1 MKKRIDIQGMST
13 TAAYKDG
20 DCRVMLNLRKK
31 NGVLRPVTPR
41 KEVRTLAYTYDY
53 MFQHNLPQTGENLL
67 GVRAGKLYWIKRD
80 NSEVELVAVNN
91 LRSITQIGNI
101 VNILDDGGIRHA
113 WWSDGSYKIFSSS
126 FEGGQSD
133 GIIGPLKVELKVEG
147 IQHDL
152 ERLMTY
158 HWSETDTPWHG
169 NDQDTINSR
178 RALSAGMLQ
187 KAYAKHAADG
197 ELKGFSMAIIAFE
210 LYDGTYAL
218 QGAPTLLGQSW
229 DANTRYSGLTIGPNT
244 YDYYNSPAKYHPLS
258 TDGISIFF
266 VDEVFTANVDISYDE
281 RWYKKIRS
289 GSKMQAGVGNVSGQ
303 STARTSFF
311 GDMCTTYTL
320 IETPQIGSKKKLVA
334 ITSANKL
341 QFRISNNISQSYQ
354 NLIKSVSV
362 FMSPEVSMFKINED
376 CQYIGFY
383 DGNGTNSGKTENY
396 LPSRK
401 TNAEILKELSDN
413 QQFYKVYEIS
423 FDQLQAIAPNT
434 WIDIDL
440 KGKLGENLK
449 YQDELPV
456 GNTHTLLPK
465 SQLAYNAKLHA
476 LGYTQ
481 ELFRGWPV
489 NYFHDIT
496 QTGQYNA
503 DDYGTIPNER
513 WLEWVSVKIKTEGGT
528 SKVVR
533 VTHQASQSDLLQL
546 KGLQSMISYPD
557 ARAFEITFHRNFWN
571 ETFSRFDYSEKV
583 YPLMA
588 SETHNFAYYINPDLK
603 PNNWAYPFTNSSSN
617 GAIGIPPAEANRTL
631 YYRNAI
637 KVSLGNNPFYFPPE
651 AVMTVGT
658 GNILAGG
665 ANAMQMSEGQFGQY
679 DLYILT
685 DEGIYSLDTGT
696 TINYNRISP
705 ASLEVPT
712 SNIICNTPHGL
723 VFVGRK
729 GAYILAG
736 ASPMHISA
744 ALEEAATY
752 TKVGAIDYDFNEF
765 LKTLSDIMY
774 NPFEREI
781 IFVGA
786 DDYHYVFHIDSK
798 AWYISTEPISIEV
811 KNAQP
816 QLLVAVN
823 DKIKSYNMSQSNMAQ
838 IGFELRPMYFGV
850 DEVKK
855 MQKAVIRGQFKYL
868 NTDVF
873 SNEPFLSIYG
883 SRDAIEQKMLR
894 GWKIP
899 SNLQGR
905 NYKDFDS
912 GMMAK
917 TSFRSYIVAMKAE
930 VDEKSSI
937 EYIDFDISDPLN
949 NDKMR

>member
-1 MKKRIDIQGMST
+1 MST

-41 KEVRTLAYTYDY
+41 KEVRTLDYTYDY

-67 GVRAGKLYWIKRD
+67 GVRTTAAPSPRLYWIKPD
-80 NSEVELVAVNN
+80 NSEVELAIINDTLV
-91 LRSITQIGNI
+91 SMTQIGNI
-101 VNILDDGGIRHA
+101 VNVLDSGGMRHVWWTDGE
-113 WWSDGSYKIFSSS
+113 YKVFNNS
-126 FEGGQSD
+126 FEGAQGD
-133 GIIGPLKVELKVEG
+133 TIVGPIKVDLKVEG
-147 IQHDL
+147 IMHPTTGNQLQRIYHGEYNFSYGNRSESQTAEAKKARVDVAIGLTNKAVTL
-152 ERLMTY
+152 EQER
-158 HWSETDTPWHG
+158 G
-169 NDQDTINSR
+169 NLIGFFF
-178 RALSAGMLQ
+178 GMPVL
-187 KAYAKHAADG
+187 
-197 ELKGFSMAIIAFE
+197 E
-210 LYDGTYAL
+210 LYDGSFISL
-218 QGAPTLLGQSW
+218 SSPVLLGQAY
-229 DANTRYSGLTIGPNT
+229 DTHTRYSNIAVDGTIIDYQNNKGVWYGEYSGYAINNIQDQSSDIGYTNT
-244 YDYYNSPAKYHPLS
+244 KVYKNNGNFNNGVNTAIKPSLLCSFMNTINSAFGGRP
-258 TDGISIFF
+258 I
-266 VDEVFTANVDISYDE
+266 VCV
-281 RWYKKIRS
+281 
-289 GSKMQAGVGNVSGQ
+289 VS
-303 STARTSFF
+303 
-311 GDMCTTYTL
+311 M
-320 IETPQIGSKKKLVA
+320 
-334 ITSANKL
+334 NKL
-341 QFRISNNISQSYQ
+341 QFRLDNNIQQQYSQ
-354 NLIKSVSV
+354 LIKSVSIFISPEINMYNTSEGQVNAEV
-362 FMSPEVSMFKINED
+362 FMGDSSGED
-376 CQYIGFY
+376 VYYESLSC
-383 DGNGTNSGKTENY
+383 K
-396 LPSRK
+396 PK
-401 TNAEILKELSDN
+401 TNTEILKELSEN
-413 QQFYKVYEIS
+413 QQFYKVHEIS
-423 FDQLQAIAPNT
+423 FDELQSITPGT

-440 KGKLGENLK
+440 KGKIGESLK

-456 GNTHTLLPK
+456 GSTHTTVPYA
-465 SQLAYNAKLHA
+465 QLAYNAKLHA
-476 LGYTQ
+476 LGYKS
-481 ELFRGWPV
+481 ELFRPWPLLYYHG
-489 NYFHDIT
+489 NPGIGQFDGSNNT
-496 QTGQYNA
+496 TGLFYW
-503 DDYGTIPNER
+503 IK
-513 WLEWVSVKIKTEGGT
+513 VSIKTETGT
-528 SKVVR
+528 SEVVR
-533 VTHQASQSDLLQL
+533 YKPYMGNQTINLQ
-546 KGLQSMISYPD
+546 QNMFSYPD
-557 ARAFEITFHRNFWN
+557 SRAFKMEIYIWN
-571 ETFSRFDYSEKV
+571 VVGFSAGYGYVSHKT
-583 YPLMA
+583 YNLTP
-588 SETHNFAYYINPDLK
+588 SETHNFAYYIDPDLK
-603 PNNWAYPFTNSSSN
+603 PIAFGWSEGN
-617 GAIGIPPAEANRTL
+617 IGNTTIPTEANRTQ

-637 KVSLGNNPFYFPPE
+637 KVSLGNNPFYFPSE

-658 GNILAGG
+658 GNILTGG

-736 ASPMHISA
+736 ASPIHISDA
-744 ALEEAATY
+744 IEEAATY

-765 LKTLSDIMY
+765 LKTLSDIVY

-786 DDYHYVFHIDSK
+786 DDYHYVFHVDSK

-823 DKIKSYNMSQSNMAQ
+823 DKIKSYNDSQSNMAQ
-838 IGFELRPMYFGV
+838 VGFELRPMYFGI

-917 TSFRSYIVAMKAE
+917 TSFRSYIIAMKAE

-937 EYIDFDISDPLN
+937 EYIDFEISDPLN
-949 NDKMR
+949 NDKLR